1 MLYELAHVIK
11 ERWGFLW
18 DMVEWG
24 NAEMF
29 A

>member
-18 DMVEWG
+18 DMVELG